1 MGRTKSD
8 NTERTPAQTKRI
20 NRHYAKK
27 DSAAERLHHKL
38 AAIGDDALLDEY
50 ETAAYLDNSVQTLRN
65 WRMKGSGFPFIKIG
79 AAVRYRVGDIKD
91 SYQRQHAA

>member
-1 MGRTKSD
+1 MGRRQSENAD
-8 NTERTPAQTKRI
+8 RTPAQA
-20 NRHYAKK
+20 NRLAWHYEKQ
-27 DSAAERLHHKL
+27 DSAAERLQHKL

-65 WRMKGSGFPFIKIG
+65 WRMKGSGLPFLKVG
-79 AAVRYRVGDIKD
+79 AAVRYRVGDIKN